1 MFNLMFTN
9 NLIFYRI
16 KQKTLQSAVWRNS
29 ITIGTVSKFIVVN
42 PVDTK
47 NVMQEKL
54 IAVAYTLRTY

>member
-1 MFNLMFTN
+1 MFTN

-47 NVMQEKL
+47 NVMQGKL